1 MTTSR
6 KTSKAGPASIATLVV
21 VLLAV
26 PVSVRWESVVHRP
39 YLDPVGIATVC
50 AGETDRA
57 VVGLRDAFSRDECTA
72 LLGASL
78 LKHAQMLEPCIR
90 RPVQRNEAVA
100 LLLWSHNVGAGAA
113 CRSTLVRL
121 LNEGRPASEWCA
133 QLSRW
138 DYAAGRR
145 LAGLTARRA
154 EERAICEG
162 RIAL

>member
-1 MTTSR
+1 MTATPTSNR
-6 KTSKAGPASIATLVV
+6 AKPIGIAALVV
-21 VLLAV
+21 VALAA
-26 PVSVRWESVVHRP
+26 PISVKWEGVVQRP

-50 AGETDRA
+50 AGETDRSI
-57 VVGLRDAFSRDECTA
+57 VGLKAQFTRDECTA
-72 LLGASL
+72 ILGASL
-78 LKHAQMLEPCIR
+78 LKHAQELDPCIR
-90 RPVQRNEAVA
+90 QPVAQHEAVA
-100 LLLWSHNVGAGAA
+100 LLLWSHNVGVGAA

-138 DYAAGRR
+138 DMAGGQR
-145 LAGLTARRA
+145 LAGLTRRRA